1 MLTKISIV
9 TGVVIAALNLAV
21 LFGFDLSVDQLAGIT
36 TFLAAVGGAIHGWVN
51 PDVPFGN
58 QGGG

>member
-21 LFGFDLSVDQLAGIT
+21 LFGLDLSTDQLAGIT
-36 TFLAAVGGAIHGWVN
+36 TFLTAVGGAIHGWYN
-51 PDVPFGN
+51 PNVPIGN
-58 QGGG
+58 TGR

>member
-21 LFGFDLSVDQLAGIT
+21 LFGLGLSVDQLAGIT
-36 TFLAAVGGAIHGWVN
+36 AFLAAVGGAIHSWFN
-51 PDVPFGN
+51 PNVPIGN
-58 QGGG
+58 TE